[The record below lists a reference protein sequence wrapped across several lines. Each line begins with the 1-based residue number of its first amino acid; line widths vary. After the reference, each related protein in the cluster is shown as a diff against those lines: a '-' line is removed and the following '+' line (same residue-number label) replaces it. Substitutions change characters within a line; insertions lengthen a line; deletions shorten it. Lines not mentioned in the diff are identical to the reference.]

1 MVDKKQSQNKI
12 SASRGAYDYS
22 KRYLGNIADDY
33 VMVTNKKEHK
43 DCIGIKGGKYDG
55 VIYKYGKV
63 ATVEDASN
71 NTLPA
76 TLKFNYNITLI
87 INISS
92 IHSFCIKFH
101 RNIPIFI

>member
-1 MVDKKQSQNKI
+1 MVDKKESQSKI

-55 VIYKYGKV
+55 VIYKL
-63 ATVEDASN
+63 S
-71 NTLPA
+71 
-76 TLKFNYNITLI
+76 LI
-87 INISS
+87 HI
-92 IHSFCIKFH
+92 
-101 RNIPIFI
+101 